1 MAMAESG
8 EIGMFLTRVCSILV
22 GCCMVLS
29 SQGASATQP
38 TPEELARRW
47 VEAIK
52 ENSTARI
59 RALIHP
65 ACPQNSISPEILA
78 RMVQGGLPE
87 TYQIETSE
95 LGPREELQ
103 RIYQVVPDKQLNI
116 KYRTN
121 TPEEKARYGLG
132 KGFPIARASGEW
144 FFVICVKP
152 T

>member
-1 MAMAESG
+1 MAMAEGG
-8 EIGMFLTRVCSILV
+8 EIGMCLNRFCSILV

-29 SQGASATQP
+29 SQGASAAQR
-38 TPEELARRW
+38 TPEDLARLW

-52 ENSTARI
+52 ENSTTKI

-65 ACPQNSISPEILA
+65 TCPQNSISPEILA

-87 TYQIETSE
+87 AYQIETSE

-103 RIYQVVPDKQLNI
+103 RIYQVVPDKQLNL

-132 KGFPIARASGEW
+132 KGFPIARASDGW
-144 FFVICVKP
+144 FFVICLKP